1 MASLYIIDGHAQ
13 FFRAYYAIRTPM
25 SSPATG
31 EPTNMVYGFTA
42 MLLKLLR
49 DENPDYL
56 AVVIDVSS
64 DDESFRSEIDPE
76 YKANR
81 EPPPDDFGGQVD
93 RCLEVLE
100 ALNIPILGEPV
111 VEADDVIATL
121 VKRMRKEDPAL
132 NMRIISR
139 DKDLTQLID
148 DRVELFDAHK
158 GATVSPDDVFKT
170 PDMHIPPSMV
180 ADILALMG
188 DTSDN
193 IPGVVGIGPKTAAK
207 LVMEFGSIDGIYENI
222 DSIKGKRKENLLAGK
237 EQLATSRI
245 LVTLKD
251 DVAFDFQID
260 DALSDYTKWNVPDI
274 TTLFKELG
282 FNRFPNDVKR
292 LAQGNYMQGTGKKVI
307 VEEVPKAASVKKAKP
322 IIGGLFDMGPDRDHP
337 AYNAGYSLID
347 TKKKLDALIK
357 KCSKATIIAIDTET
371 TGLNPMKAKLCG
383 ISISLGA
390 GDGAYIPTMCP
401 EEHLEQ
407 KVVIEALRPMFE
419 NESIAKIGHNIKYDL
434 VVLENAGVVVQG
446 PLHDTLIAAWIVD
459 ASRSGYSMD
468 AVALGT
474 LDYECLSI
482 KELIG
487 TGKNQLTFNLVPLAD
502 AYPYASED
510 VDITFQLWDAFEPR
524 LTGELRTLYD
534 EIEMPLVRV
543 LAAMRIA
550 GIKVDPNEL
559 HRQRENIVK
568 RIDELKLEI
577 EQVAPYTFN
586 PDSPKQLSEVLF
598 GDAPGLGIKPL
609 KKGKTFHSTNVE
621 VLEKLAG
628 DPEIE
633 TQLPS
638 LILEYR
644 KLTKLVNTY
653 LGSLVDAINPATGRV
668 HASFNQTGTST
679 GRLSS
684 SNPNLQNIPIRSEIG
699 REIRRAFVPEEGNI
713 FVAAD
718 YSQVELRMLA
728 HLSGDEALLQ
738 AFRDGQD
745 IHKAVASEVF
755 GTAIEEVSSEQRSE
769 AKAVNFGI
777 VYGITKWGLSR
788 QLKCSPERAE
798 QIIEDYKMRFKGID
812 TFLVT
817 CVDQANEYGY
827 VETIKHRRRQIQNIH
842 ATNKQQ
848 QALAERVAINS
859 VVQGSAADLIKVA
872 MNNVHSRLA
881 ESFPDASLLMQIHDE
896 LVVETPEKDAEAVRD
911 LLVDVMESAMSLDVP
926 VVADASIGANW
937 AECK

>member
-1 MASLYIIDGHAQ
+1 MPSLYIIDGHAQ

-56 AVVIDVSS
+56 AVVIDIAG
-64 DDESFRSEIDPE
+64 DDESFRTEIDPE

-81 EPPPDDFGGQVD
+81 EPPPDDFGSQVE

-100 ALNIPILGEPV
+100 ALNIPILGEPI
-111 VEADDVIATL
+111 VEADDVIASL
-121 VKRMRKEDPAL
+121 VKRMRKESPELD
-132 NMRIISR
+132 MRIISR

-170 PDMHIPPSMV
+170 PDMNIPPSMV

-207 LVMEFGSIDGIYENI
+207 LVMEFGSIDGIYKNI
-222 DSIKGKRKENLLAGK
+222 DKIKGKRKENLLAGK
-237 EQLATSRI
+237 EQLVTSRI
-245 LVTLKD
+245 LVTLRD
-251 DVAFDFQID
+251 DVAFEFQLD
-260 DALSDYTKWNVPDI
+260 DALSDYTKWNVPEI
-274 TTLFKELG
+274 TTLFKGLG

-292 LAQGNYMQGTGKKVI
+292 LAQGSSDVVI
-307 VEEVPKAASVKKAKP
+307 LEEAPRAVLEKQAKP

-347 TKKKLDALIK
+347 TKKKLDALVK
-357 KCSKATIIAIDTET
+357 KCANAPIIAIDTET

-383 ISISLGA
+383 VSISLGA

-401 EEHLEQ
+401 EDHLEQ
-407 KVVIEALRPMFE
+407 EVVIDALRPLLE
-419 NESIAKIGHNIKYDL
+419 DESVAKIGHNIKYDL
-434 VVLENAGVVVQG
+434 VVFENAGIVVKG

-487 TGKNQLTFNLVPLAD
+487 TGKNQLTFNHVPLAD

-510 VDITFQLWDAFEPR
+510 VDVTFQLWNVFEPR
-524 LTGELRTLYD
+524 LADDLHTLYE

-568 RIDELKLEI
+568 RIDELKIEI
-577 EQVAPYTFN
+577 EQAAPYPFN

-598 GDAPGLGIKPL
+598 GDAPGFGIKPI
-609 KKGKTFHSTNVE
+609 KRGKSFHSTNVE
-621 VLEKLAG
+621 VLEKLAS
-628 DPEIE
+628 DPEME
-633 TQLPS
+633 TTLPT

-684 SNPNLQNIPIRSEIG
+684 SDPNLQNIPIRSEIG
-699 REIRRAFVPEEGNI
+699 REIRRAFVPEKGNV
-713 FVAAD
+713 FVSAD

-755 GTAIEEVSSEQRSE
+755 GTAIEDVSSEQRSA

-788 QLKCSPERAE
+788 QLNCSPERAE
-798 QIIEDYKMRFKGID
+798 QIIDEYKIRFKGID
-812 TFLVT
+812 TFLAT
-817 CVDQANEYGY
+817 CVAQAIEFGY
-827 VETIKHRRRQIQNIH
+827 VKTIGHRRRQIRNIH
-842 ATNKQQ
+842 ATNHQQ

-872 MNNVHSRLA
+872 MNNVHTRLT
-881 ESFPDASLLMQIHDE
+881 EEFPEARLLMQIHDE
-896 LVVETPEKDAEAVRD
+896 LVVETPKQDAHAVRD
-911 LLVDVMESAMSLDVP
+911 LLVEVMESAMELVVP
-926 VVADASIGANW
+926 IVADASIGKNW